1 MIISQMIIKLMKK
14 KTVFLKCEYINYL
27 SIPARKDRVRNGSQL
42 AIIAIHFFT
51 ISDRV

>member
-1 MIISQMIIKLMKK
+1 MIIWQMIITFMKK
-14 KTVFLKCEYINYL
+14 TTVFLKCEYMYYL
-27 SIPARKDRVRNGSQL
+27 SIPARKGRVRNDSQL